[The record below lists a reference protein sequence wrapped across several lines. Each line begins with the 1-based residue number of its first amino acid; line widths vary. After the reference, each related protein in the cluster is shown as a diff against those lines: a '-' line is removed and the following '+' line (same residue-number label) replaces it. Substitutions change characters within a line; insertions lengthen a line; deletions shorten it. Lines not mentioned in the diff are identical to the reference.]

1 MRSNQR
7 NLILVPAMLLIFA
20 VLPGF
25 SQLKGLK
32 TITED
37 ELRMHL
43 EFIAADEF
51 RGRETPSPE
60 LEICNLYLA
69 GLAKRMGLKPLV
81 QDGSYYQ
88 TIPVNVTSVSP
99 ANTRLRLISD
109 EEGESIYY
117 YSKSFGGSFRSSGT
131 YSGDV
136 VFLGFG
142 LSDPEKG
149 WDDCK
154 ELDLSGK
161 VVVIL
166 DARLPES
173 HEMASTANRLWS
185 RTYSLRDK
193 GAAAVLS
200 VVSPER
206 ESKKASGSDI
216 FFNIPRGRMTDSYES
231 QRSARSSRPATR
243 PSAQDSPQRPPLP
256 FAQAE
261 IGHDIAS
268 EILGLS
274 KGELSAMFTAVS
286 RGKQV
291 PGKAFANMRAELKIE
306 VETHPDTT
314 RSVLGLVEGTD
325 PELKNEYVVICA
337 HQDHLGVRN
346 GEVMNGA
353 DDNGSGTVA
362 LIEIAQ
368 ALMKDRP
375 KRSIIIAWFTGE
387 ERGYIG
393 SQYFLNNCPV
403 PKEKISACLNMDMLC
418 RNDRDSLFLVASD
431 LLSSELDG
439 AIHKM
444 NKKHKINFA
453 FDYTY
458 SNRTHPQRVYYRSD
472 QYPHIRFG
480 IPSVWF
486 FCGFTPDYHTPR
498 DDLEFVDYKKM
509 LKAAKLVYLTA
520 YEIGGLKEL
529 LKLDVNP
536 DVTSRGEHNLTVE
549 SIR

>member
-1 MRSNQR
+1 MRSKKWNM
-7 NLILVPAMLLIFA
+7 ILVPVMLLIIGA
-20 VLPGF
+20 VPGF

-69 GLAKRMGLKPLV
+69 GQAEHIGLKPLME
-81 QDGSYYQ
+81 DGSYFQ
-88 TIPVNVTSVSP
+88 TIPLNVTSVSP
-99 ANTRLRLISD
+99 ANTRLRLIS
-109 EEGESIYY
+109 EEGERIYY
-117 YSKSFGGSFRSSGT
+117 YAKSFGGSFRSSGT
-131 YSGDV
+131 FSGDV
-136 VFLGFG
+136 VFIGFG
-142 LSDPEKG
+142 LSAPENG
-149 WDDCK
+149 WDDCRDM
-154 ELDLSGK
+154 DLSGK

-166 DARLPES
+166 DAQLPES
-173 HEMASTANRLWS
+173 HELASTANRLWS

-200 VVSPER
+200 VVSEER
-206 ESKKASGSDI
+206 ESKKASGIDI
-216 FFNIPRGRMTDSYES
+216 FYNIPRGRMAVSFES
-231 QRSARSSRPATR
+231 QRTARSSRPAAQL
-243 PSAQDSPQRPPLP
+243 SAQAGPQRPPLP

-261 IGHDIAS
+261 ISRDLAAA
-268 EILGLS
+268 ILGLS
-274 KGELSAMFTAVS
+274 KNELSSMFSGIS
-286 RGKQV
+286 RGQRV
-291 PGKAFANMRAELKIE
+291 PGKVFPNKSVELKVE
-306 VETHPDTT
+306 VETRPDTS

-325 PELKNEYVVICA
+325 PKLKDEYVVVCA

-368 ALMKDRP
+368 ALMRDRP
-375 KRSIIIAWFTGE
+375 KRSTIIAWFTGE
-387 ERGYIG
+387 ERGLIG
-393 SQYFLNNCPV
+393 SHYFVNNCPV
-403 PKEKISACLNMDMLC
+403 PVEKISACLNMDMLC
-418 RNDRDSLFLVASD
+418 RNAPDSLYLVASD

-439 AIHKM
+439 AIRTM
-444 NKKHKINFA
+444 NKKHKIGFE

-486 FCGFTPDYHTPR
+486 FCGFTPDYHTPK
-498 DDLEFVDYKKM
+498 DDPEFVDTKKM
-509 LKAAKLVYLTA
+509 LKVTKLVYLTA
-520 YEIGGLKEL
+520 HKIGSQKGL

-536 DVTSRGEHNLTVE
+536 EVSSRGEHNLAEE
-549 SIR
+549 SIK